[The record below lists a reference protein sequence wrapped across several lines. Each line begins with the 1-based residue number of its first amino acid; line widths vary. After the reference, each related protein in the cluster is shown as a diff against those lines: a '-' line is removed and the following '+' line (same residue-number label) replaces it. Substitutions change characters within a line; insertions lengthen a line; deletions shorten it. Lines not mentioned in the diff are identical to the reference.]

1 MSSANRYRLIV
12 RKGPLPGKVYDL
24 AKSVLVLGR
33 EVKNDIVINDSEISR
48 QHVRL
53 TEQPGGWQV
62 EDLASTNGAFVNG
75 ERLTGPRLLKP
86 GDVLGLGETVQLEYS
101 LVTDSADRTMMA
113 APSEPPAAEAPAEA
127 PVPGLFSLPASEPPP
142 AAPPPVSEL
151 PPSAPPPS
159 SGPSGAG
166 PSYSLPPS
174 TPPAPPPQKSGIPT
188 WAWAVGIGC
197 AVLAC
202 CACSAIVAVTVLLPA
217 LGISNFSP

>member
-1 MSSANRYRLIV
+1 MSSATRYRLIV

-24 AKSVLVLGR
+24 AKSVIVAGR

-62 EDLASTNGAFVNG
+62 EDLASTNGTFVNG

-86 GDVLGLGETVQLEYS
+86 GDVLGLGETVQLEYAA
-101 LVTDSADRTMMA
+101 VVEAAERTMMA
-113 APSEPPAAEAPAEA
+113 APVEPPLAEAPA
-127 PVPGLFSLPASEPPP
+127 PGLFSLPVSEPPP
-142 AAPPPVSEL
+142 SSAPSPAPESPASSPPPADT
-151 PPSAPPPS
+151 P
-159 SGPSGAG
+159 GF
-166 PSYSLPPS
+166 SLPPS
-174 TPPAPPPQKSGIPT
+174 TPPAPPQKKSGIPT

-202 CACSAIVAVTVLLPA
+202 GACSLVIVFTVLWPIIQQ
-217 LGISNFSP
+217 GSFGP

>member
-1 MSSANRYRLIV
+1 MSSATRYRLTI

-53 TEQPGGWQV
+53 TEQPSGWQV

-75 ERLTGPRLLKP
+75 ERISGPRLLKP
-86 GDVLGLGETVQLEYS
+86 GDVLGLGETVELEYAA
-101 LVTDSADRTMMA
+101 VREAADVTMMA
-113 APSEPPAAEAPAEA
+113 APDAPPAVETPAPAEA
-127 PVPGLFSLPASEPPP
+127 PAPGLFSLPASEPPP
-142 AAPPPVSEL
+142 AAPPPISEP
-151 PPSAPPPS
+151 PPSAAPS
-159 SGPSGAG
+159 SAG

-174 TPPAPPPQKSGIPT
+174 TPPAPPPQPRSGIPT

-202 CACSAIVAVTVLLPA
+202 CACSAIAAVTFLLPIIQQ
-217 LGISNFSP
+217 GSFSP